1 MKGGRERLA
10 CVAGAWKYVMGA
22 GKERGAR
29 GRHVCLP
36 RASRSFLRP
45 LYFQASG
52 RQARERR
59 TDGGWKRSNL

>member
-1 MKGGRERLA
+1 MEAQVDERREGETSLRSRRLS
-10 CVAGAWKYVMGA
+10 
-22 GKERGAR
+22 AR
-29 GRHVCLP
+29 ERHVCLP

-45 LYFQASG
+45 LYFQASA